1 MIKIE
6 TEHSIT
12 ELGKRNNNED
22 YCAFIPGLTYI
33 VCDGVGG
40 SEKGEIASNSVVKTF
55 AEDYR
60 KYPNADVAIVLRN
73 AEKKLTDYINENPS
87 ALGMATTLTF
97 CQVKDEGVLVGW
109 VGDSRVY
116 QFRNGEIV
124 FSTTDHSWVNEAIQS
139 GIITAEEGVN
149 HPKSN
154 VITRAVQGNHK
165 PTQADSVLLTD
176 IKKGDFFMLCSD
188 GVLESWND
196 NDLKALFATHHQV
209 EKLTENIKAECS
221 KNSRDNF
228 TAIVF
233 KIKEANIINTSP
245 PKINT
250 QGQKKDSFVANNQTI
265 AKKQNSI
272 SGILKMR
279 IPIGMVL
286 LITVVIGVLFFLLK
300 PSPPKENAENG
311 TGTESINKKPNSEV
325 QNSDNKDEDK
335 FQSEMKKGEK
345 ALTAKTYQAAIDA
358 FKKALSYK
366 KDNAAAKAKLNEA
379 QDKLKKESGNKELE
393 AKGKIKKESG
403 NVENGN
409 DDNEN
414 NTVVEPNTGGSNNSP
429 QNTKLQPK

>member
-22 YCAFIPGLTYI
+22 FCAFIPGLTYI

-196 NDLKALFATHHQV
+196 NDLKALFATHNQV

-233 KIKEANIINTSP
+233 KIKEANILNMVSAKIISP
-245 PKINT
+245 SQTNESNLVT
-250 QGQKKDSFVANNQTI
+250 NQTLTKN
-265 AKKQNSI
+265 KKLI
-272 SGILKMR
+272 SVFLKMR
-279 IPIGMVL
+279 IPIGLVL
-286 LITVVIGVLFFLLK
+286 IITVVAVILVFKLSPKKEK
-300 PSPPKENAENG
+300 PDDKKVIKTEKLNNNATAKTKLNEASAIKEDSENKELQAKF
-311 TGTESINKKPNSEV
+311 ESA
-325 QNSDNKDEDK
+325 
-335 FQSEMKKGEK
+335 MKKGEE
-345 ALTAKTYQAAIDA
+345 ALSAKTYQVAIVE
-358 FKKALSYK
+358 FTKALLYK
-366 KDNAAAKAKLNEA
+366 KNDTTAKAKLKEA
-379 QDKLKKESGNKELE
+379 QDKLNKD
-393 AKGKIKKESG
+393 S
-403 NVENGN
+403 
-409 DDNEN
+409 
-414 NTVVEPNTGGSNNSP
+414 
-429 QNTKLQPK
+429 

>member
-1 MIKIE
+1 M
-6 TEHSIT
+6 
-12 ELGKRNNNED
+12 R
-22 YCAFIPGLTYI
+22 FII
-33 VCDGVGG
+33 
-40 SEKGEIASNSVVKTF
+40 F
-55 AEDYR
+55 
-60 KYPNADVAIVLRN
+60 
-73 AEKKLTDYINENPS
+73 
-87 ALGMATTLTF
+87 
-97 CQVKDEGVLVGW
+97 
-109 VGDSRVY
+109 
-116 QFRNGEIV
+116 
-124 FSTTDHSWVNEAIQS
+124 
-139 GIITAEEGVN
+139 
-149 HPKSN
+149 KS
-154 VITRAVQGNHK
+154 
-165 PTQADSVLLTD
+165 S
-176 IKKGDFFMLCSD
+176 
-188 GVLESWND
+188 
-196 NDLKALFATHHQV
+196 
-209 EKLTENIKAECS
+209 
-221 KNSRDNF
+221 
-228 TAIVF
+228 
-233 KIKEANIINTSP
+233 
-245 PKINT
+245 
-250 QGQKKDSFVANNQTI
+250 TI

>member
-22 YCAFIPGLTYI
+22 FCAFIPGLTYI

-40 SEKGEIASNSVVKTF
+40 SEKGEIASNSVVNTF
-55 AEDYR
+55 VENYS
-60 KYPNADVAIVLRN
+60 KHPNADIAVVLKN
-73 AEKKLTDYINENPS
+73 AEKNLTDYSNQNPS

-97 CQVKDEGVLVGW
+97 CQIKNEGVLVAW

-116 QFRNGEIV
+116 QFRNGDII

-196 NDLKALFATHHQV
+196 NDLKALFSTHNQTD
-209 EKLTENIKAECS
+209 KLTENIKAECS

-233 KIKEANIINTSP
+233 KIKEANIINT
-245 PKINT
+245 
-250 QGQKKDSFVANNQTI
+250 V
-265 AKKQNSI
+265 
-272 SGILKMR
+272 
-279 IPIGMVL
+279 
-286 LITVVIGVLFFLLK
+286 
-300 PSPPKENAENG
+300 
-311 TGTESINKKPNSEV
+311 
-325 QNSDNKDEDK
+325 
-335 FQSEMKKGEK
+335 
-345 ALTAKTYQAAIDA
+345 
-358 FKKALSYK
+358 
-366 KDNAAAKAKLNEA
+366 AAK
-379 QDKLKKESGNKELE
+379 
-393 AKGKIKKESG
+393 II
-403 NVENGN
+403 
-409 DDNEN
+409 
-414 NTVVEPNTGGSNNSP
+414 SP
-429 QNTKLQPK
+429 SQTNQML

>member
-22 YCAFIPGLTYI
+22 FCAFIPGLTYI

-196 NDLKALFATHHQV
+196 NDLKALFATHNQV

-245 PKINT
+245 SNINT

-272 SGILKMR
+272 SRFLKMR
-279 IPIGMVL
+279 IPISLVL
-286 LITVVIGVLFFLLK
+286 IITVVAVILSFLLK
-300 PSPPKENAENG
+300 SPTTTKKNDEKGTNTEN
-311 TGTESINKKPNSEV
+311 INKKPNSEV
-325 QNSDNKDEDK
+325 QDDAKEAEK
-335 FQSEMKKGEK
+335 QKAAKEK
-345 ALTAKTYQAAIDA
+345 AAAE
-358 FKKALSYK
+358 KK
-366 KDNAAAKAKLNEA
+366 
-379 QDKLKKESGNKELE
+379 KKEEELE
-393 AKGKIKKESG
+393 AKKAAEDKAEEKLEQKKKETG
-403 NVENGN
+403 TKKEEKPQTNTN
-409 DDNEN
+409 D
-414 NTVVEPNTGGSNNSP
+414 SNKP
-429 QNTKLQPK
+429 R

>member
-300 PSPPKENAENG
+300 SPPPPKENAENG

-325 QNSDNKDEDK
+325 KNNAKEAEKEKLAKEKAAAEKKNKAE
-335 FQSEMKKGEK
+335 KKEAEEKAAAEKLAAEEEAAKEK
-345 ALTAKTYQAAIDA
+345 ALKE
-358 FKKALSYK
+358 
-366 KDNAAAKAKLNEA
+366 KLE
-379 QDKLKKESGNKELE
+379 QKKKETGTKKEE
-393 AKGKIKKESG
+393 KPQTNSNDIKK
-403 NVENGN
+403 
-409 DDNEN
+409 
-414 NTVVEPNTGGSNNSP
+414 PR
-429 QNTKLQPK
+429 

>member
-250 QGQKKDSFVANNQTI
+250 QEKKNESFVANNQTI

-279 IPIGMVL
+279 IPSGLVL
-286 LITVVIGVLFFLLK
+286 IMAVVAVILFFKLSTKTGK
-300 PSPPKENAENG
+300 PDDKKDKAKFASAM
-311 TGTESINKKPNSEV
+311 TE
-325 QNSDNKDEDK
+325 
-335 FQSEMKKGEK
+335 GEK
-345 ALTAKTYQAAIDA
+345 ALTAENYKAAIAAFDNALSYIKNDSTAKAKLKKAKDELQNESKNKELQAKFDSAMQKGEDALTEKNYKAAIAA
-358 FKKALSYK
+358 FKKALLYI
-366 KDNAAAKAKLNEA
+366 DDDATAKAKLKKAKDELQNE
-379 QDKLKKESGNKELE
+379 
-393 AKGKIKKESG
+393 
-403 NVENGN
+403 
-409 DDNEN
+409 
-414 NTVVEPNTGGSNNSP
+414 
-429 QNTKLQPK
+429 

>member
-22 YCAFIPGLTYI
+22 FCAFIPGLTYI

-55 AEDYR
+55 VEDYS
-60 KYPNADVAIVLRN
+60 KHPDADVAFVLKN

-97 CQVKDEGVLVGW
+97 CQIKDEGVLVAW

-116 QFRNGEIV
+116 QFRNGDII

-139 GIITAEEGVN
+139 GIITIEEGVN

-165 PTQADSVLLTD
+165 PTQADSILLTN

-196 NDLKALFATHHQV
+196 TDLKALFSTHNQT
-209 EKLTENIKAECS
+209 EKLTENIKTECS

-233 KIKEANIINTSP
+233 KIKETNIINTVSA
-245 PKINT
+245 KIISTT
-250 QGQKKDSFVANNQTI
+250 QSNELNVASIITKNKK
-265 AKKQNSI
+265 SI
-272 SGILKMR
+272 SDFLKIR
-279 IPIGMVL
+279 ISIGLVL
-286 LITVVIGVLFFLLK
+286 IITVVAAILLFFLI
-300 PSPPKENAENG
+300 PK
-311 TGTESINKKPNSEV
+311 TEKKH
-325 QNSDNKDEDK
+325 D
-335 FQSEMKKGEK
+335 
-345 ALTAKTYQAAIDA
+345 
-358 FKKALSYK
+358 
-366 KDNAAAKAKLNEA
+366 
-379 QDKLKKESGNKELE
+379 
-393 AKGKIKKESG
+393 GKIIKT
-403 NVENGN
+403 
-409 DDNEN
+409 DH
-414 NTVVEPNTGGSNNSP
+414 SNNNPDSEI
-429 QNTKLQPK
+429 QNDSKKTIEEQLRHEKEKVEKR